1 MTEKLITPE
10 ETMAALSVEQLCE
23 TAEDYYASLTDYT
36 YHMAKPFGS
45 VKDAPELLYH
55 MALLLSGLR
64 LGPTMTVLDFGGGTG
79 WLSRFLN
86 QLRCATI
93 CVDPSPT
100 ALRIGEELFERLPV
114 LGGEIA
120 PPQFLPFDG
129 RRIDLPDNAVDRIVC
144 FDAFHHVPNPG
155 EVLQE
160 FYRVLKDGGVIG
172 FSEPGR
178 FHSRTPQSQYE
189 MRNYTVLE
197 NDIRLDELK
206 QMAAAIGFGE
216 LRVKLVQPLG
226 DELDYAD
233 YVKVTKW
240 RYLPLRLWRA
250 ITSAT
255 RQSTIF
261 FFTKGTFRYD
271 SRSSTG
277 LSHKIEVLDY
287 KRTVRAGD
295 AVDVVLRLANTGAST
310 WLHENRYDYGV
321 VKLGAHLYDGGGRLV
336 DLDFARSSL
345 PADVSPGA
353 SVDARL
359 RLVFPQAGSYQVA
372 LDLVSEQI
380 AWFENL
386 GSQPQVIRV
395 TVEDASQP
403 PGAG

>member
-1 MTEKLITPE
+1 MTDRLITPE
-10 ETMAALSVEQLCE
+10 ETIAALSVDQLCQ

-45 VKDAPELLYH
+45 VKDAPQLLYNL
-55 MALLLSGLR
+55 ALLLSGLR

-100 ALRIGEELFERLPV
+100 TLRIGEELFERLPV
-114 LGGEIA
+114 LGGVVE
-120 PPQFLPFDG
+120 PPRFLPFDG
-129 RRIDLPDNAVDRIVC
+129 HRIDLPDSAVDRIIC
-144 FDAFHHVPNPG
+144 FDAFHHVPNPN
-155 EVLQE
+155 EVLEE
-160 FYRVLKDGGVIG
+160 FYRVLKDGGVVG

-178 FHSRTPQSQYE
+178 FHSRSPQSQYE
-189 MRNYTVLE
+189 MRNFAVLE

-206 QMAAAIGFGE
+206 PVAEAIGFGE
-216 LRVKLVQPLG
+216 LRIKLVQSLG

-233 YVKVTKW
+233 YLKVTKW
-240 RYLPLRLWRA
+240 RYLPLRLWSA

-261 FFTKGTFRYD
+261 YFTKGTFHSD

-277 LSHKIEVLDY
+277 LSHKIEVLDD
-287 KRTVRAGD
+287 KRTVQAGN
-295 AVDVVLRLANTGAST
+295 AAGVVVRLANTGTST

-321 VKLGAHLYDGGGRLV
+321 VKIGAHLYDASGTLL

-345 PADVSPGA
+345 PAEVSPGA
-353 SVDARL
+353 ALEVRL
-359 RLVFPQAGSYQVA
+359 PLVFPQPGSYQVA
-372 LDLVSEQI
+372 IDLVSERI

-386 GSQPQVIRV
+386 GSQPQLIRV
-395 TVEDASQP
+395 TVEDAGP
-403 PGAG
+403 PLRSN